1 MKFLAKTD
9 NQSVEEWIGELQTDC
24 LELHMLAKHEVI
36 SVLPTTHDNFFMML
50 MEYSQEPHYKMLH
63 LLGFYKALNDSQ
75 SKEESLLKIMRLV
88 DECRSLV
95 KKIKAQS
102 PNDRFIRTTAE
113 YCYMNGSSEKKIVEE
128 LIEAGWL
135 QTHEGDVDKFDTHF
149 ETHLQRIKRYVKG
162 FPSFKRLVEMQ
173 KEGCF
178 DVVINDADLDKQNEI
193 MRSIMAKRKQ

>member
-24 LELHMLAKHEVI
+24 LKLHLLAKHEVI

-50 MEYSQEPHYKMLH
+50 MEYSQEPHYRLLH
-63 LLGFYKALNDSQ
+63 LLGFHKALNDSQ
-75 SKEESLLKIMRLV
+75 SIEESLLKIMRLI

-113 YCYMNGSSEKKIVEE
+113 YLYMNGSSQKKIVEE

-135 QTHEGDVDKFDTHF
+135 QAYEGDVDKFD
-149 ETHLQRIKRYVKG
+149 THLQRIKRYVKS

-173 KEGCF
+173 KEGSF
-178 DVVINDADLDKQNEI
+178 DVVIDDADIDKQNEI
-193 MRSIMAKRKQ
+193 MRSIMAKRSKDNK

>member
-9 NQSVEEWIGELQTDC
+9 NQSLEEWIGELQSDC
-24 LELHMLAKHEVI
+24 LELHELAKHEVI

-50 MEYSQEPHYKMLH
+50 MEYSEEPHYRLLH

-75 SKEESLLKIMRLV
+75 SREESLLKIMGLI

-95 KKIKAQS
+95 KKIQAQS
-102 PNDRFIRTTAE
+102 PIDRFIRTTAE

-135 QTHEGDVDKFDTHF
+135 QAYEGDVDKFDTHL
-149 ETHLQRIKRYVKG
+149 TRIKRYVKS

-173 KEGCF
+173 KEGSF
-178 DVVINDADLDKQNEI
+178 DVVIDDADIDKQNEI
-193 MRSIMAKRKQ
+193 MRSIMEKRKQ